1 MHVGMSVIFQNPG
14 HAKPDREIYRAEIA
28 LADMAEPLG
37 FQSIWAVEHHF
48 TDYTMCPD
56 PLQFLSFMAGRTKT
70 AQLGTMVVVLPWRD
84 PLRAAEQISMLD
96 HVSDGRLILGLGRG
110 AGRVEFDGFRLDM
123 AESRP
128 RFVEATQMVLQGLE
142 SGFVEF
148 QGQHY
153 QQPRVAIRPEPFKSF
168 RGRTYAA
175 AVSPESSR
183 IMAELGIGLL
193 VIPQKPWEHVAREF
207 AEYKTLYQKVN
218 GQPAPK
224 PIVAAW
230 TIVDEDESRAYERA
244 RRYIGGY
251 WQTVLDHYEFH
262 KDHLKGQKGYEYYG
276 KFAEHLQQDA
286 DGAIQFFM
294 DLQVYGTPVQCV
306 QKITKIADRMGSD
319 QFTGIFSMAGMPHD
333 EARAN
338 MELFA
343 AKVMPALKALPPAE
357 QRAPGAVA
365 AE

>member
-14 HAKPDREIYRAEIA
+14 RQRPDFEIYQEEMA
-28 LADMAEPLG
+28 LAEMAEPLG
-37 FQSIWAVEHHF
+37 FESVWSVEHHF

-56 PLQFLSFMAGRTKT
+56 PLQFLTYMAGRTKT
-70 AQLGTMVVVLPWRD
+70 AELGTMVVVLPWRD
-84 PLRAAEQISMLD
+84 PIRTAEQISMLD
-96 HVSDGRLILGLGRG
+96 TISNGRLVLGIGRG

-128 RFVEATQMVLQGLE
+128 RFVEAAQMIMNGLE
-142 SGFVEF
+142 SGSVEF
-148 QGQHY
+148 FGEY
-153 QQPRVAIRPEPFKSF
+153 YNQPRVDIRPEPFKSF

-175 AVSPESSR
+175 AVSPESAR
-183 IMAELGIGLL
+183 IMTELGIGLL
-193 VIPQKPWEHVAREF
+193 VIPQKPWQHVEREF
-207 AEYKTLYQKVN
+207 AEYKTLYQQVN
-218 GQPAPK
+218 GTPAPK
-224 PIVAAW
+224 PIFATW
-230 TIVDEDESRAYERA
+230 TIVDEDEKRAEALA

-262 KDHLKGQKGYEYYG
+262 KDHLPGQKGFEYYG
-276 KFAEHLQQDA
+276 KFAETLQKDQ

-294 DLQVYGTPVQCV
+294 DLQVYGTPAQCIE
-306 QKITKIADRMGSD
+306 KITAIGDRLGSD
-319 QFTGIFSMAGMPHD
+319 RFTGIFSMAGMPHD
-333 EARAN
+333 IAKAN

-357 QRAPGAVA
+357 ARIPSAA